1 MKKETSVK
9 EVKITLVKSTISCVK
24 KQKATVEALG
34 LHKIGSSKVH
44 KDGAVLQ
51 GMLKVVSHLVKVE
64 EI

>member
-1 MKKETSVK
+1 MSKDAVK
-9 EVKITLVKSTISCVK
+9 EVKITLVKSTIACVK

-44 KDGAVLQ
+44 KDTPVLQ
-51 GMLKVVSHLVKVE
+51 GMLKIVSHLVKVE

>member
-9 EVKITLVKSTISCVK
+9 EVKVTLVKSTISCVE

-34 LHKIGSSKVH
+34 LNKIGSSRVH
-44 KDGAVLQ
+44 KDTPVLQ